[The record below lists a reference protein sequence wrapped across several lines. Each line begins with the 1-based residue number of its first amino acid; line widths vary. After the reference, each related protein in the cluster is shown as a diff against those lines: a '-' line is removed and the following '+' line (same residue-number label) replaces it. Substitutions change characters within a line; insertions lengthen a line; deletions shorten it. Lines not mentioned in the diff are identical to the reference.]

1 MQFFLS
7 TGCPIANDIASIEI
21 FYRSVLLAKPASYD
35 SDVLDA
41 PWREVPPPK
50 QKLRFGLVGEDP
62 SFPLHPPVK
71 RAVASA
77 AKLLQDAGHEIVP
90 IPASRARLAEA
101 ISIAWSFFLL
111 DSTAVSHIEASGEPI
126 IPSIQV
132 IKDALGVFMSDPK
145 RHNCHDTDVLEGVP
159 KVAALNVKRR
169 EFAEEWRKILTEE
182 RLDAVIGPP
191 NQGTAGKHDLYG
203 LPPYTVF
210 LNVLNVSILDTH
222 LA

>member
-1 MQFFLS
+1 M
-7 TGCPIANDIASIEI
+7 
-21 FYRSVLLAKPASYD
+21 
-35 SDVLDA
+35 
-41 PWREVPPPK
+41 
-50 QKLRFGLVGEDP
+50 
-62 SFPLHPPVK
+62 
-71 RAVASA
+71 
-77 AKLLQDAGHEIVP
+77 
-90 IPASRARLAEA
+90 
-101 ISIAWSFFLL
+101 
-111 DSTAVSHIEASGEPI
+111 SHIEASGEPI

-169 EFAEEWRKILTEE
+169 EFAEDWRKILTEE